1 MLKMD
6 EYNECKLTEAF
17 RTIGILVNEYRDTV
31 DDISDEILENL
42 RKAIANELESR
53 YNRKVH

>member
-1 MLKMD
+1 MD
-6 EYNECKLTEAF
+6 EYNNECKLTEAF

>member
-1 MLKMD
+1 MD

-42 RKAIANELESR
+42 RKAIAYFIILPIQNPL
-53 YNRKVH
+53 H